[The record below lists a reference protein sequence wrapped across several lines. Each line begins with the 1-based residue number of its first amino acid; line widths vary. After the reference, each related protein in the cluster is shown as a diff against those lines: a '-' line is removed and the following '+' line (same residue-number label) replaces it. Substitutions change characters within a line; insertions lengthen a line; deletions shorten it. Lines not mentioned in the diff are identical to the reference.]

1 MGTRRALL
9 LARAGQ
15 PQWLA
20 LLAFGT
26 GALIMDG
33 QSLCSLVT
41 HPRFESFILW
51 FPLVGAAACASRL
64 QTGGLQPSSSE
75 SR

>member
-33 QSLCSLVT
+33 QRLCSLVT